1 MIDLILALV
10 LIGYTVSG
18 FRQGFLVSALSL
30 VGFLGGGALAMWL
43 LPKLLSGWL
52 NGPTDLRSNLILVG
66 GVLGLA
72 AVGQAVTGTVGARLK
87 SRVHFAPAHA
97 VDAALGAVASLV
109 AISLLTWFVAGA
121 VRGVAGPVSRQIGQ
135 SRIVAALDDIV
146 PVQASQLFS
155 GFRGLLDRGGF
166 PKVFESLGPERILPI
181 DPPDGSVT
189 TTEAVRAAAGSMVKV
204 TGVARS
210 CNRSQEGS
218 GWVVAPQRV
227 VTNAHVVAGE
237 TAPTVRIGGV
247 GRSYDAQVV
256 IFDAKRDIAVLAVPG
271 LPAPPL
277 KIGADAGRG
286 TSAVVAGFPEDGPYR
301 LAAAR
306 VRTVLEAQGQRHLRP
321 AGDHPRGLLAVC
333 PGPAGQLRRPAAVD
347 AGRGHRHRLRDLARR
362 PEHRLC
368 VDHERGRAGPGP
380 GGGSLVAGRHR
391 RLRRRLTPDRAPR
404 RTGFALAVDSG
415 VAARN
420 VRLKTRTR
428 RPNPEPTAKEKRG
441 EGQGLAVAGAVA
453 P

>member
-43 LPKLLSGWL
+43 LPKLLSRWL

-72 AVGQAVTGTVGARLK
+72 AVGQAVTGTLGARLK

-146 PVQASQLFS
+146 PVQAGQLFS

-204 TGVARS
+204 TGVAHS

-256 IFDAKRDIAVLAVPG
+256 IFDPQRDIAVLAVPG
-271 LPAPPL
+271 LPAPAL
-277 KIGADAGRG
+277 KIGVDAGRG
-286 TSAVVAGFPEDGPYR
+286 TSAIVAGFPEDGPYR

-306 VRTVLEAQGQRHLRP
+306 VRTVLEARGNDIYDRP
-321 AGDHPRGLLAVC
+321 GITREVYSLYARVRPGNSGGPLLSTRGEVIGIVFATSLDDANTGYALTMNE
-333 PGPAGQLRRPAAVD
+333 AAPV
-347 AGRGHRHRLRDLARR
+347 L
-362 PEHRLC
+362 
-368 VDHERGRAGPGP
+368 
-380 GGGSLVAGRHR
+380 
-391 RLRRRLTPDRAPR
+391 DRAAAASTQVG
-404 RTGFALAVDSG
+404 TGGCAVG
-415 VAARN
+415 
-420 VRLKTRTR
+420 
-428 RPNPEPTAKEKRG
+428 
-441 EGQGLAVAGAVA
+441 
-453 P
+453 